1 MIIPRL
7 WLADDTQGT
16 GDRRRHVVTYFD
28 IHSRGHNYTIT
39 QAALQARAAAAS
51 GWHNN
56 KVRITSLTAHC
67 PPVFLYSAPDNPMMF
82 SNHGPSPALPPVTNS
97 YRTIIMIT
105 LVKTR
110 RMFCFT
116 TLLYQGKFWRVIK
129 REGLRL
135 PRQDGCGRGQFPL
148 QSGVWLWLVHWLS
161 LQPGLVVLRW
171 LGQLSWDLGS
181 SCDHQQSAA
190 RAR

>member
-7 WLADDTQGT
+7 WLADGTQGP

-39 QAALQARAAAAS
+39 QHGQQRRQV
-51 GWHNN
+51 GI
-56 KVRITSLTAHC
+56 ITRLGLPHSLLTALLC
-67 PPVFLYSAPDNPMMF
+67 SYMQLLTPDNPMMF

-116 TLLYQGKFWRVIK
+116 TILLYQGKFWRVIK
-129 REGLRL
+129 REGFRRL
-135 PRQDGCGRGQFPL
+135 SRMVVAEANSPE
-148 QSGVWLWLVHWLS
+148 SGVWLWLVHWLS
-161 LQPGLVVLRW
+161 LQPGLVCGW

-181 SCDHQQSAA
+181 SCDHQPASSLG
-190 RAR
+190 

>member
-1 MIIPRL
+1 MIHRL
-7 WLADDTQGT
+7 CT

-39 QAALQARAAAAS
+39 QHGQQRRQV
-51 GWHNN
+51 GI
-56 KVRITSLTAHC
+56 ITRLGLPHSLLTALLC
-67 PPVFLYSAPDNPMMF
+67 SYMQLLTPDNPMMF
-82 SNHGPSPALPPVTNS
+82 SNRGPSPALPPVTNS

-116 TLLYQGKFWRVIK
+116 TILLYQGKFWLVIK

-135 PRQDGCGRGQFPL
+135 SKQDGCGRGQFPWVRSL
-148 QSGVWLWLVHWLS
+148 TLISSLTVLAAWAGVRLAGPTQLRSRQLMWPPALS
-161 LQPGLVVLRW
+161 S
-171 LGQLSWDLGS
+171 LG
-181 SCDHQQSAA
+181 
-190 RAR
+190 

>member
-7 WLADDTQGT
+7 WLADDTQALHWRQEEACGNIFWHPLT
-16 GDRRRHVVTYFD
+16 GP
-28 IHSRGHNYTIT
+28 
-39 QAALQARAAAAS
+39 QL
-51 GWHNN
+51 HNN
-56 KVRITSLTAHC
+56 PGCKHGQQRRQVGIITRLGLPHSLLTALLC
-67 PPVFLYSAPDNPMMF
+67 SYMQLLTPDNPMMF

-116 TLLYQGKFWRVIK
+116 TILLYQGKFWRVIK

-135 PRQDGCGRGQFPL
+135 SKQDGCGRGQFPWVRSL
-148 QSGVWLWLVHWLS
+148 TLISSLTVLAAWAGVRLAGPTQLRSRQLMWPPALS
-161 LQPGLVVLRW
+161 S
-171 LGQLSWDLGS
+171 LG
-181 SCDHQQSAA
+181 
-190 RAR
+190 

>member
-7 WLADDTQGT
+7 WLADDTQALHWRQEEACGNIFWHPLT
-16 GDRRRHVVTYFD
+16 GPQL
-28 IHSRGHNYTIT
+28 HNNP
-39 QAALQARAAAAS
+39 ARAAAAS

-67 PPVFLYSAPDNPMMF
+67 PPVFLYAAPDNPMMF
-82 SNHGPSPALPPVTNS
+82 SNRGPSPALPPVTNS

-116 TLLYQGKFWRVIK
+116 TILLYQGKFWRVIK

-135 PRQDGCGRGQFPL
+135 SKQDGCGRGQFPWVRSL
-148 QSGVWLWLVHWLS
+148 TLISSLTVLAAWAGVRLAGPTQLRSRQLMWPPALS
-161 LQPGLVVLRW
+161 S
-171 LGQLSWDLGS
+171 LG
-181 SCDHQQSAA
+181 
-190 RAR
+190 